1 MNAASSPLRN
11 SVMTLPASTP
21 PPNAQAEALTPQ
33 CDSKRAEDV
42 GDESPG
48 RQAQREGTPAWSLPG
63 PRLTESFWG
72 WRWEWLCNE
81 GSWEEKQAVSWLSLG
96 ETGKFAIHRTS
107 ARSFHRWQCC
117 VGWDITRP
125 SPSRSMATGALGTT
139 ETQGCPSRLP
149 ASVGTTKVSLRSSVT
164 QGFPQW
170 RGLSRWGRAGPCR
183 ARQPGVMSNAVL
195 YERMSFYTEFKFHI
209 FNLIIQ
215 RSRWDH
221 WFLGISY
228 S

>member
-33 CDSKRAEDV
+33 CDSKRAEDA

-125 SPSRSMATGALGTT
+125 FPKQKHGHW
-139 ETQGCPSRLP
+139 
-149 ASVGTTKVSLRSSVT
+149 SS
-164 QGFPQW
+164 GYHWDP
-170 RGLSRWGRAGPCR
+170 GLSQQAASFSGYHKGESEKFSHPRIP
-183 ARQPGVMSNAVL
+183 PM
-195 YERMSFYTEFKFHI
+195 ERTFQVGQGWPLQSKTT
-209 FNLIIQ
+209 
-215 RSRWDH
+215 W
-221 WFLGISY
+221 SY
-228 S
+228 V